1 TNAPRRARQNKPSG
15 GSTTFL
21 SKVAGRYGL
30 MSTIYGLW
38 KAIMALCAPTEK
50 LASTRF
56 RQKGY
61 Q

>member
-1 TNAPRRARQNKPSG
+1 RRGAAVKITAIS

-30 MSTIYGLW
+30 MNSIYGLSGA
-38 KAIMALCAPTEK
+38 KMALCAPTEK

-56 RQKGY
+56 RQKGH